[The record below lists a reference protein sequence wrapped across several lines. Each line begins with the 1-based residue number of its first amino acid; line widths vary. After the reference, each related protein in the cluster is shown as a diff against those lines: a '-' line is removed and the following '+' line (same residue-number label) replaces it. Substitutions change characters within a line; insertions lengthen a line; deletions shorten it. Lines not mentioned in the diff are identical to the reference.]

1 MRATVG
7 VVKPYALGRP
17 ELDDQLQKLVTETGD
32 GANQDLIT
40 ELLTTVLKLHRDKAE
55 RGDLKMVNTAL
66 KEMRYS
72 MRVFARHHEPKVTIF
87 GSARLPES
95 DPNYQLAEKFA
106 SMMADKGWG
115 VITGAGPGIMAA
127 GSKGAGLEHSYG
139 VNIRLPFEPDPVGFI
154 DPQRNINFKY
164 FFTRK
169 LTFIKESHAFAL
181 FPGGFGTLDET
192 FELLTLVQTG
202 KSDMHP
208 IVLMEAPGTGYWP
221 PLLEFFSSTL
231 VEMGLISSQDL
242 HLFELSGDADDALDH
257 ILNFYSNYHSQRYVD
272 GKLVLRMKHAPGD
285 ATLAEI
291 NEEFSGLL
299 ATGKID
305 RTGVSAPEERD
316 SDALDQERL
325 VLNFDR
331 RSFGRLRQ
339 LIDRLNTLVSTPE
352 RVAPPAPFQEEQAE
366 RPW

>member
-1 MRATVG
+1 M
-7 VVKPYALGRP
+7 KPYALGHR
-17 ELDDQLQKLVTETGD
+17 ELDEQIRQLIIEAGD
-32 GANQDLIT
+32 GANQDLIA

-72 MRVFARHHEPKVTIF
+72 MVVFARHHEPKVTIF
-87 GSARLPES
+87 GSARLPET
-95 DPNYQLAEKFA
+95 DPNYQLAESFA
-106 SMMADKGWG
+106 QLMASKGWG

-127 GSKGAGLEHSYG
+127 GSKGAGLGNSYG
-139 VNIRLPFEPDPVGFI
+139 VNIRLPFEPDPVGHI

-208 IVLMEAPGTGYWP
+208 IVLIEAPGTGYWP
-221 PLLEFFSSTL
+221 PLLEFFSNTL
-231 VEMGLISSQDL
+231 VEKGLISAADL
-242 HLFELSGDADDALDH
+242 HLFEITSDADDAAEH
-257 ILNFYSNYHSQRYVD
+257 ILNFYSNFHSQRYVE
-272 GKLVLRMKHAPGD
+272 GKLVLRMREAPDGD
-285 ATLAEI
+285 TLAQI
-291 NEEFSGLL
+291 NEEFADLI
-299 ATGKID
+299 ATGKIEK
-305 RTGVSAPEERD
+305 TPPSAAEEKD

-325 VLNFDR
+325 VFNFDR
-331 RSFGRLRQ
+331 RSYGRLRL
-339 LIDRLNTLVSTPE
+339 LIDRINTLVTTPE